1 MVQVNG
7 ESRASWGQHR
17 VGAHPYLSTSVG
29 CLETCRVNSHS
40 RSPLSP
46 TQPCKGKMGEQESL
60 HLELRDRGSE
70 SLYLAQGHSCPGAGA
85 VPPPGSLASPR
96 REPSHKRSILQAG
109 EEILSF
115 SFLFWSNF
123 RFHQILV
130 PTEPFPVFL
139 GAWLLLARMTC
150 LLVGWLVGFL
160 FLFWLYEDSF

>member
-109 EEILSF
+109 EESCLFPF
-115 SFLFWSNF
+115 SFGATSGFTKFWCLQS
-123 RFHQILV
+123 RSRYS
-130 PTEPFPVFL
+130 L
-139 GAWLLLARMTC
+139 GLGCSWP
-150 LLVGWLVGFL
+150 G
-160 FLFWLYEDSF
+160 